1 MYNVEDD
8 NENMSPGSPAVEEKD
23 GSNGSLKKS
32 VFPWRV
38 YSAHVL
44 STWGDNMWWFAG
56 GCYML
61 ELHNQSLRLTAIYGL
76 VIAASVIVFGSTVGR
91 WIDRTRRLTAARV
104 FLTIQNT
111 AVSLCAVLLAGF
123 ITYRS
128 ELEAEPGSWV
138 TVLVSSGGIFLAS
151 VARLA
156 SSGTNIIIQKDW
168 VVVIAKG
175 DTDLLAKM
183 NSILRTI
190 ELITYMV
197 APAVA
202 GQLFTFLGFG
212 FTGIFIAL
220 WNIVSV
226 MLEYLLLH
234 LIYNKYPA
242 LANKKLSESEQEVEE
257 ECKPSLSPDTPS
269 SPSKD
274 SPSPSLLAE
283 AWEGWALY
291 ARQPV
296 MKAGLGLALLFMTV
310 LGFDNIT
317 YGFCLMQ
324 GVPHAVLGV
333 LVGVSALVGVAGSL
347 AYPVVRKAVGIE
359 RTGLLGMFLLISC
372 SSLAVISPFLPGSPM
387 DLSVLTSS
395 STLDNQTV
403 HTETPINKTQMSLS
417 ELSELS
423 ELAHEVTWEAQTVDW
438 KDPEFWTNHSSV
450 ILFLAGIIFAR
461 FGLWIVDLTVNQL
474 LQEKVDE
481 DVRGVV
487 NGVQDSLNNALDLAK
502 CVLVILL
509 PAAETFA
516 LLIFASFVSINLGW
530 LMYALY
536 SRGQRG
542 HLFHF
547 CRLAEV
553 FHPPETPK
561 GARKDDAEDDLK
573 EPLHV

>member
-1 MYNVEDD
+1 MYNTEKD
-8 NENMSPGSPAVEEKD
+8 NLENTGSKTIEEKN
-23 GSNGSLKKS
+23 GSKGSLKRSK
-32 VFPWRV
+32 FPWRV
-38 YSAHVL
+38 YSAHAL

-76 VIAASVIVFGSTVGR
+76 VIAASVILFGSTIGN
-91 WIDRTRRLTAARV
+91 WIDKTRRLTAARV

-111 AVSLCAVLLAGF
+111 AVSLCALLLAGF
-123 ITYRS
+123 ITYRPQ
-128 ELEAEPGSWV
+128 LEAEPGSWV
-138 TVLVSSGGIFLAS
+138 TILVSCGGIFLAS

-168 VVVIAKG
+168 VVVIAEG

-202 GQLFTFLGFG
+202 GQLITFFGFG
-212 FTGIFIAL
+212 FTGMFIAL

-226 MLEYLLLH
+226 TIEYLLLH
-234 LIYNKYPA
+234 LIYKKYPA
-242 LANKKLSESEQEVEE
+242 LANKRQQVECE
-257 ECKPSLSPDTPS
+257 ASECKPSLSSEDPESSADSLDSSS
-269 SPSKD
+269 SPCCD
-274 SPSPSLLAE
+274 SSLFSE
-283 AWEGWALY
+283 AWEGWAIY

-324 GVPHAVLGV
+324 GVPHAVLGA

-347 AYPVVRKAVGIE
+347 AYPVIRKAVGIE
-359 RTGLLGMFLLISC
+359 RTGLIGMFLLISC
-372 SSLAVISPFLPGSPM
+372 STLAVVSPFLPGSPM
-387 DLSVLTSS
+387 DLSVLGAQKEGNMT
-395 STLDNQTV
+395 TA
-403 HTETPINKTQMSLS
+403 TETKIINKTRVSLS
-417 ELSELS
+417 ELSQ
-423 ELAHEVTWEAQTVDW
+423 EVSWEPQIVDW
-438 KDPEFWTNHSSV
+438 KDPDFWANHSSV
-450 ILFLAGIIFAR
+450 LMFLAGIIFAR

-509 PAAETFA
+509 PSAETFA

-553 FHPPETPK
+553 FNPPETPK
-561 GARKDDAEDDLK
+561 NKRKDEAEDDVREHLR
-573 EPLHV
+573 V

>member
-1 MYNVEDD
+1 MYNIEEEDL
-8 NENMSPGSPAVEEKD
+8 ENKSSKNIDEKTASS
-23 GSNGSLKKS
+23 GELKRSK
-32 VFPWRV
+32 FPWRV
-38 YSAHVL
+38 YSAHAL

-61 ELHNQSLRLTAIYGL
+61 ELHSQSLRLTAIYGL

-111 AVSLCAVLLAGF
+111 AVSLCALLLAGF
-123 ITYRS
+123 ITYRPR
-128 ELEAEPGSWV
+128 LEEEPGSWV
-138 TVLVSSGGIFLAS
+138 TTLVSSGGILLAS
-151 VARLA
+151 IARLA

-168 VVVIAKG
+168 VVVIAEG

-202 GQLFTFLGFG
+202 GQLFTFFGFG
-212 FTGIFIAL
+212 FTGLFIAL

-226 MLEYLLLH
+226 ALEYLLLY
-234 LIYNKYPA
+234 LIYKKYPA
-242 LANKKLSESEQEVEE
+242 LAKKKQHVECDAS
-257 ECKPSLSPDTPS
+257 ECKPSLSSEDSES
-269 SPSKD
+269 SVESSD
-274 SPSPSLLAE
+274 SSSSLLSE
-283 AWEGWALY
+283 ALDGWSTYLK
-291 ARQPV
+291 QPV

-333 LVGVSALVGVAGSL
+333 LVGVSALIGVAGSL
-347 AYPVVRKAVGIE
+347 AYPVIRKSVGIE
-359 RTGLLGMFLLISC
+359 RTGLLGMFLLITC
-372 SSLAVISPFLPGSPM
+372 SSLAVISAFLPGSPM
-387 DLSVLTSS
+387 DLSVLVSS
-395 STLDNQTV
+395 NHAANLTEIIETDFNTTLLT
-403 HTETPINKTQMSLS
+403 LS
-417 ELSELS
+417 ELSQ
-423 ELAHEVTWEAQTVDW
+423 EVTWEPQIVDW
-438 KDPEFWTNHSSV
+438 KDPEFWAEHSSV
-450 ILFLAGIIFAR
+450 ITFLAGIIFAR

-536 SRGQRG
+536 SRSQRG

-553 FHPPETPK
+553 FNPPDTPRIK
-561 GARKDDAEDDLK
+561 RNYDNDDDIK
-573 EPLHV
+573 EHLRV

>member
-1 MYNVEDD
+1 MFNIEDD
-8 NENMSPGSPAVEEKD
+8 NKDMSPGSPTVEEKE

-76 VIAASVIVFGSTVGR
+76 VIAASVILLGSTVGR

-104 FLTIQNT
+104 FLTVQNT

-128 ELEAEPGSWV
+128 DLEASPGSWV
-138 TVLVSSGGIFLAS
+138 TVLVSSAGIFLAS

-168 VVVIAKG
+168 VVVIARG

-226 MLEYLLLH
+226 MVEYLLLH

-242 LANKKLSESEQEVEE
+242 LASKKVAEPEKEE
-257 ECKPSLSPDTPS
+257 EAECKAALSPEPPFSPAPS
-269 SPSKD
+269 SPA
-274 SPSPSLLAE
+274 PSLLAE

-387 DLSVLTSS
+387 DLSVLMSSPTS
-395 STLDNQTV
+395 DNQTV
-403 HTETPINKTQMSLS
+403 HTETDINKTQMSLS
-417 ELSELS
+417 EL
-423 ELAHEVTWEAQTVDW
+423 AHEVTWEPQTVDW
-438 KDPEFWTNHSSV
+438 KDPDFWANHSSV

-516 LLIFASFVSINLGW
+516 LLIYASFLSINLGW

-561 GARKDDAEDDLK
+561 NARKDDADDDLK
-573 EPLHV
+573 EPLRV